1 MVVEQLVERSL
12 PRPEIR
18 GSNRDIGKLY
28 LLSTIL
34 KLCGKDENEIKNGS
48 IY

>member
-1 MVVEQLVERSL
+1 MVIEQLVERSL
-12 PRPEIR
+12 PTPEIR

-34 KLCGKDENEIKNGS
+34 KLCGKDENEIKKGS